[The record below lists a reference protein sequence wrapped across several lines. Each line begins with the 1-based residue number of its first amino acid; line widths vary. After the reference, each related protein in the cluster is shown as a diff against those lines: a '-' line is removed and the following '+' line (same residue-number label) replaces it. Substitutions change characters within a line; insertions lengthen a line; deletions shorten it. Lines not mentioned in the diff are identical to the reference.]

1 MPSTQLITK
10 ADLKKIETSIQKV
23 LDDNH
28 DKINPAYLELL
39 NKIVDTLNELRL
51 TVEFDHEQRL
61 KAIEDYLS
69 DL

>member
-1 MPSTQLITK
+1 MQTTAQITK

-23 LDDNH
+23 INDNQH
-28 DKINPAYLELL
+28 KLGPVYLNLL
-39 NKIVDTLNELRL
+39 NQIVDILNDLRL

-69 DL
+69 DM

>member
-1 MPSTQLITK
+1 MPTSQYITK

-39 NKIVDTLNELRL
+39 NKIVDTLNEIRL

-69 DL
+69 EL